1 MDSAEMATVLLQLFV
16 LFTMAKVAGYLCER
30 VRIPAVIGEILVGVL
45 IFNLFIGGQRFYDIL
60 GLGTDREVFDVLA
73 QLGVIFLLFAVGL
86 ETPFSELRKVG
97 KMATVVAVLGVITP
111 FVCGLLLVMALGY
124 GTNESLFVAAA
135 LVATS
140 VGITARVIRDMDLTH
155 TMESRVIIGAA
166 VIDDVLGMIVLTM
179 VVGATSGG
187 GSDII
192 QTVIVA
198 ALGVAFVLLVIFVGG
213 MMIPKARER
222 RRAKAKAKGEECAAS
237 ARKKPISP
245 LPLALIVCFGLSYA
259 ASFFGLAAIIGAFL
273 AGMCFAEFRDRWPC
287 QQSFEPINEF
297 LVPFFFI
304 FVGIMVDLSQ
314 FGPVITVA
322 ILVTLLAIATKFVG
336 CGAGALKLG
345 RKSAAI
351 VGVGMIPRGE
361 VGIIIAS
368 IGLESGLV
376 TAGMYAVVVFMSMIT
391 TIMAPFLLTYTFK
404 RKIGK
409 RCEPAADGT

>member
-1 MDSAEMATVLLQLFV
+1 MDPEAMTQVLLQLFV
-16 LFTMAKVAGYLCER
+16 LFTLAKIAGILCEK

-45 IFNLFIGGQRFYDIL
+45 IFNLFIGGERLYDIL
-60 GLGTDREVFDVLA
+60 GLSSSQDIFDVLA

-97 KMATVVAVLGVITP
+97 KMATTVAVLGVITP
-111 FVCGLLLVMALGY
+111 FICGVLLIKILGFN
-124 GTNESLFVAAA
+124 TNESLFVAAA

-155 TMESRVIIGAA
+155 TIESRVIIGAA

-187 GSDII
+187 STDIM
-192 QTVIVA
+192 QTIIVA
-198 ALGVAFVLLVIFVGG
+198 GLGVAFVLLVIFVGG
-213 MMIPKARER
+213 MMIPKARAKR
-222 RRAKAKAKGEECAAS
+222 KAKVKEPEAVCPGTP
-237 ARKKPISP
+237 RKSLISP
-245 LPLALIVCFGLSYA
+245 LPLALIVCFALSFA
-259 ASFFGLAAIIGAFL
+259 ASIFGLAAIIGAFL

-287 QQSFEPINEF
+287 QHSFEPINEF

-304 FVGIMVDLSQ
+304 SVGIMVDLAS

-336 CGAGALKLG
+336 CGAGALPLG
-345 RKSAAI
+345 KKSAAI

-361 VGIIIAS
+361 VGIIIAT
-368 IGLESGLV
+368 IGYESGIV
-376 TAGMYAVVVFMSMIT
+376 EAGMYSVVVFMSMAT
-391 TIMAPFLLTYTFK
+391 TIIAPFLLSYAFK
-404 RKIGK
+404 RKVGK
-409 RCEPAADGT
+409 KCEVPPDVS